1 MSDKIEINSAYIVE
15 LTSII
20 EAKKSKELI
29 SRIEELHIADI
40 AEIIE
45 DLSLENAKYLFELIS
60 DEEKSAA
67 VLVELED
74 DTREDLLEDLS
85 AKEIAKEVI
94 DNLESDDAADIIG
107 ELSEDKKEEVLSH
120 IEDEELASDISDLLN
135 YPEDTAGGL
144 MAKELIKVNENW
156 NTVQCLK
163 EMRKQAE
170 GIKKVYT
177 IYVVNNNDKLLGLLS
192 LRKLLLTE
200 RSTSIKDII
209 TTEIISVKAT
219 TDDKDVANIM
229 HKYDLVALP
238 VIDDLGKLIG
248 RITVDDVMDVA
259 KEEAEKDYQMA
270 SGISEDVESG
280 DSVFELTRARLPWL
294 LIGMLG
300 GLLGAEVIG
309 IFDLKKNLELAFF
322 IPLIAAMGGNVGV
335 QSAAIV
341 VQGLANDSLK
351 MENIF
356 QKLIKELG
364 VGLLNGIICSVI
376 ILGAAFGL
384 GYSMELS
391 FTVSISLLAV
401 IVFAAIFGTFIP
413 LTLEKYKID
422 PALATGPFITT
433 VNDVLGLFIYFWI
446 GQAILGQA
454 IL

>member
-1 MSDKIEINSAYIVE
+1 MSDRIEINSAYIE
-15 LTSII
+15 QITALI
-20 EAKKSKELI
+20 EANNSAELSVI
-29 SRIEELHIADI
+29 ITDLHIADI

-45 DLSLENAKYLFELIS
+45 DLPIGNAHFLFDLIE
-60 DEEKSAA
+60 EEKSAF

-74 DTREDLLEDLS
+74 DTREDILSDLT
-85 AKEIAKEVI
+85 AKEIAEEVI
-94 DNLESDDAADIIG
+94 DNLESDDAADVIG
-107 ELSEDKKEEVLSH
+107 ELSEDKKEEVLSL
-120 IEDEELASDISDLLN
+120 IEDTEHANDISDLLT

-156 NTVQCLK
+156 NTLQCLK

-170 GIKKVYT
+170 DVKKVYT
-177 IYVVNNNDKLLGLLS
+177 IYVVDDDNKLLGSLS
-192 LRKLLLTE
+192 LRRLLLAE
-200 RSTSIKDII
+200 KESAIKSIVNTDIV
-209 TTEIISVKAT
+209 SVKAT
-219 TDDKDVANIM
+219 EDDEVVANILT
-229 HKYDLVALP
+229 KYDLIALP
-238 VIDDLGKLIG
+238 VVDDLNRLIG
-248 RITVDDVMDVA
+248 RITFDDVMDVV

-270 SGISEDVESG
+270 SGISEDVESS
-280 DSVFELTRARLPWL
+280 DSVWELTRARLPWL
-294 LIGMLG
+294 LIGMMG
-300 GLLGAEVIG
+300 GLLGAKVIG
-309 IFDLKKNLELAFF
+309 IFDLENNFELAFF

-356 QKLIKELG
+356 QKLVKELG
-364 VGLLNGIICSVI
+364 VGMLNGIICSII

-391 FTVSISLLAV
+391 ITVSISLLAV
-401 IVFAAIFGTFIP
+401 IIFAAVFGTFIP

-446 GQAILGQA
+446 GQL
-454 IL
+454 LMN

>member
-1 MSDKIEINSAYIVE
+1 MSDKIEINSAYIEQITALILANNSAE
-15 LTSII
+15 LSVII
-20 EAKKSKELI
+20 A
-29 SRIEELHIADI
+29 ELHIADI
-40 AEIIE
+40 AEVIE
-45 DLSLENAKYLFELIS
+45 DLSIDDAHFLFDLIE
-60 DEEKSAA
+60 EEKSAA

-74 DTREDLLEDLS
+74 DTREELLSDLTP
-85 AKEIAKEVI
+85 KEIAEEVI

-107 ELSEDKKEEVLSH
+107 ELSEDKKEEVLSL
-120 IEDEELASDISDLLN
+120 IEDIEHASDISDLLT

-156 NTVQCLK
+156 NTLQCLK

-170 GIKKVYT
+170 DVKKVYT
-177 IYVVNNNDKLLGLLS
+177 IYVVDDHNKLLGSLS
-192 LRKLLLTE
+192 LRRLLLAE
-200 RSTSIKDII
+200 KGSAIKSIVNTDIV
-209 TTEIISVKAT
+209 SVKAT
-219 TDDKDVANIM
+219 EDDEDVANILN
-229 HKYDLVALP
+229 KYDLIALP
-238 VIDDLGKLIG
+238 VVDDLNRLIG
-248 RITVDDVMDVA
+248 RITFDDVMDVV

-270 SGISEDVESG
+270 SGISEDVESS
-280 DSVFELTRARLPWL
+280 DSVWELTRARLPWL
-294 LIGMLG
+294 LIGMMG
-300 GLLGAEVIG
+300 GLLGAKVIG
-309 IFDLKKNLELAFF
+309 IFDLENNFELAFF

-364 VGLLNGIICSVI
+364 VGLLNGIICSII

-391 FTVSISLLAV
+391 ITVSISLLAV
-401 IVFAAIFGTFIP
+401 IVFAAVFGTFIP

-446 GQAILGQA
+446 GQL
-454 IL
+454 LMN